1 MEKAK
6 AVPIHEVLV
15 AIALTSVIV
24 VAARFLWVF
33 PWTYLTRIVSSRVRR
48 RDPPPPWRYVVV
60 IGFTGIR
67 GVVSLAVALALP
79 LTLPNGEAFPYRDLI
94 QLTSFGVIFVTLFG
108 IGLTLPFVVNMLG
121 ISRHGHLEAL
131 NEREAEIAA
140 RRTII
145 EAARGALTTIIAER
159 KLPEGLAKFLEAR
172 HETRMRALPEPP
184 REGDQH
190 SPATKGSSMVRE
202 IITSER
208 QHLHRLLREGKITD
222 ETRRRIERDLDL
234 EEAVVDNREKHTPL

>member
-1 MEKAK
+1 
-6 AVPIHEVLV
+6 
-15 AIALTSVIV
+15 
-24 VAARFLWVF
+24 
-33 PWTYLTRIVSSRVRR
+33 
-48 RDPPPPWRYVVV
+48 VV

-79 LTLPNGEAFPYRDLI
+79 LTLPGGEAFPYRDLI

-108 IGLTLPFVVNMLG
+108 IGLTLPFVVDLLG
-121 ISRHGHLEAL
+121 VSKRGRREAL
-131 NEREAEIAA
+131 KEREAEIAA

-145 EAARGALTTIIAER
+145 EAARGALTTIITER

-172 HETRMRALPEPP
+172 HETRMRALPDPP
-184 REGDQH
+184 RNGDEH
-190 SPATKGSSMVRE
+190 SPATKGASMVRE
-202 IITSER
+202 IIGIER
-208 QHLHRLLREGKITD
+208 AHLHQLLRDGKITD